1 MIGNLDTE
9 YKRYGK
15 CLVGKN
21 LKNRIFSLNKK
32 NIAAYKKKI
41 LEDLHSFTYR
51 GFSPTFSKFLILAKL
66 NPRSVVGK

>member
-32 NIAAYKKKI
+32 NIAAYKKK
-41 LEDLHSFTYR
+41 DT
-51 GFSPTFSKFLILAKL
+51 
-66 NPRSVVGK
+66 